1 VGNGYRD
8 TTRNTAQGA
17 RDVETCAAII
27 GDRCY
32 VSFASGQME
41 QVLDDLVCVSYIED
55 GGGVDRTVRALR
67 AAGIA
72 GAIRVCVEH
81 VEGCPITLY
90 TA

>member
-1 VGNGYRD
+1 
-8 TTRNTAQGA
+8 
-17 RDVETCAAII
+17 
-27 GDRCY
+27 
-32 VSFASGQME
+32 ME